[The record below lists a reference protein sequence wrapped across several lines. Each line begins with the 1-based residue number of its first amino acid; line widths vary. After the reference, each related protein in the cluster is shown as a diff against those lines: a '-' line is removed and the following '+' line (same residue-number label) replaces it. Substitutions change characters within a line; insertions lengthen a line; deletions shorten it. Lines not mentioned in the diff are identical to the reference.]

1 VAFRAGRTGGV
12 DTRRIHGEERAKL
25 AAEAKF
31 AFDCVGRY
39 ARPDLFRVEVD
50 RIPRAPVSFVD
61 GNGYG

>member
-1 VAFRAGRTGGV
+1 MQAAPAVS
-12 DTRRIHGEERAKL
+12 DTRRIHREERAEL

-39 ARPDLFRVEVD
+39 ARPDLFRLEVD

-61 GNGYG
+61 GKGYG

>member
-1 VAFRAGRTGGV
+1 MVF
-12 DTRRIHGEERAKL
+12 DTRRIHREERAKL

-61 GNGYG
+61 GKGYG

>member
-12 DTRRIHGEERAKL
+12 RHAPHPSRRGAEL

-39 ARPDLFRVEVD
+39 ARPDLFRFEVD

-61 GNGYG
+61 GKGYG

>member
-1 VAFRAGRTGGV
+1 VQAAPVVF
-12 DTRRIHGEERAKL
+12 DPRRIHREERAEL

-39 ARPDLFRVEVD
+39 ARPDLFRLEVD

-61 GNGYG
+61 GKGYG